1 MRWVEER
8 KKWRQACDCSLM
20 ALALAA
26 HQYNLVCPTI
36 SDENVLQIEEGRH
49 PLQVGSPTLAV
60 SLCYVRAL
68 TLGFC

>member
-1 MRWVEER
+1 
-8 KKWRQACDCSLM
+8 M